1 MLIPVKGCKNGDKI
15 FSIFPMISGANGKI
29 IAENR
34 CDFSFPRAW
43 RIFVKKCYYGVC
55 YNLIYFNDAVNDT
68 RDILG
73 AE

>member
-15 FSIFPMISGANGKI
+15 SSVFPIISGANGKI

-34 CDFSFPRAW
+34 CDFFFPRAW
-43 RIFVKKCYYGVC
+43 RIFVKKRYYGVC
-55 YNLIYFNDAVNDT
+55 DNLIYSNDAVNDT

>member
-1 MLIPVKGCKNGDKI
+1 
-15 FSIFPMISGANGKI
+15 MISGANGKI

-43 RIFVKKCYYGVC
+43 RIFVKKRYYGVC
-55 YNLIYFNDAVNDT
+55 DNLIYSNDAVNDT